1 MQKLS
6 FFKFHGAGN
15 DFIMV
20 DNRAGSIV
28 LTPQQIA
35 HICHRRLGVGADG
48 LIMLDSCDCADFA
61 MHYYNADG
69 SDSMLCGNGSRCIT
83 AMANMLSVID
93 REGDFLASDGIH
105 HAVVDARED
114 NRWQITIEIKD
125 VDKVTDYAD
134 GCFVN
139 TGAPHFVR
147 RVNNIADYPIVKEGR
162 AIRYDERFQGG
173 TNANFIVPEG
183 EGIRVRTYERG
194 VEDETLSCGDI
205 CSNGPMA
212 AMPYRYVHSVAILP
226 SLMTNKKTL
235 IAIFSFQVPSLGR
248 SQEKSTFNE
257 RRRPNGRLLC

>member
-69 SDSMLCGNGSRCIT
+69 SDSMLCGNGSRCVS
-83 AMANMLSVID
+83 AMANMLGVID

-134 GCFVN
+134 GSFVN

-194 VEDETLSCGDI
+194 VEDETLSCGTGVTASAIIWGHLQQWPDGRYAI
-205 CSNGPMA
+205 PVRTLGGDFTISYDKQEDSYRNILLSGPVTWA
-212 AMPYRYVHSVAILP
+212 
-226 SLMTNKKTL
+226 
-235 IAIFSFQVPSLGR
+235 FSGEIDV
-248 SQEKSTFNE
+248 
-257 RRRPNGRLLC
+257 